1 MNIGTDLPSARQTI
15 NHGGDDVNTL
25 WQDILYGLRMLAKKP
40 VFTAVAVLSLALG
53 IGLNTAIFTLMNT
66 ILLGSLPY
74 PDADRLVEIFSV
86 PPSHLDQLNGASIP
100 DLFAWKEQARSFEA
114 IGGLSNNAYDLGA
127 EENGVPAERVQGEV
141 TTPGLLKALG
151 TQPLMGRLFN
161 ESEDEVDHPA
171 PVIIISHRLWMR
183 RFGGDKD
190 ILSRKILVNG
200 QSTSIIGVMPPDFRF
215 TDEDGD
221 FLAPLPLNKFQLRGS
236 ARFLTA
242 VARLK
247 PGVTMQQAQS
257 EMESISVQLANQFP
271 ARDMDHGKPWT
282 IRLQPIRQALFGFI
296 SRPLLLLQ
304 GAVGFVLL
312 IACANVAALLLARV
326 SSRQTEIAIRSA
338 LGAGRSRII
347 RQFLTESL
355 LLSIFSGLF
364 GIALAWWGV
373 RILVAMAPSWLPR
386 LHAIELDSR
395 VLLFSAAISLLTG
408 LLFGVIPAMQG
419 SKSGL
424 AEFLKDAT
432 RGGTTGGARNR
443 LRSVLVAG
451 QLALALMLLIGS
463 GLLIRSFLQLQ
474 NADLGC
480 DPRGL
485 LTFRYR
491 FPQNQFAKP
500 VGTYRGLPL
509 WEISAVPAATTTQL
523 FERLQTIPGVI
534 SVGGTTF
541 PPMIGNN
548 PLTFTIEGRE
558 AANADDF
565 TADFFPITPHFF
577 ATMKMSML
585 RGRDFTPQD
594 TANAPWVAII
604 NETMARRF
612 FGGENPLGKKI
623 RVDLS
628 QEDQLREVIAVVK
641 DIPASH
647 PQTRQEP
654 AIYVPFLQA
663 AQHSIGP
670 FTGLHLQL
678 TFLMRTQGD
687 PMAAL
692 PAVRKAVE
700 EIDRNRPVI
709 DPRTEESYLALQAQ
723 YPRYYSMLLG
733 LFAAVATA
741 LAAVGIYGVMAYA
754 VEQRT
759 REIGIRI
766 ALGASAPDVLKLIVR
781 QAAIVI
787 ASGIIVGLAGAM
799 ALTRFISSA
808 IWEVKAT
815 DPATFIGV
823 SLLLIATAVIAC
835 LVPTRRAV
843 KVDPTT
849 ALRYE

>member
-1 MNIGTDLPSARQTI
+1 LNAL
-15 NHGGDDVNTL
+15 L
-25 WQDILYGLRMLAKKP
+25 QDIFYGLRMLARKP
-40 VFTAVAVLSLALG
+40 MFTVVAALSLALG

-86 PPSHLDQLNGASIP
+86 PPAHLDQLNGASIP
-100 DLFAWKEQARSFEA
+100 DLFAWKEQSRSFEA
-114 IGGLSNNAYDLGA
+114 VGGLANNAVDLGA
-127 EENGVPAERVQGEV
+127 EENGVPAARVQGENV
-141 TTPGLLKALG
+141 TPGLLQALG
-151 TQPLMGRLFN
+151 VQPMMGRLFT
-161 ESEDEVDHPA
+161 EAEDEVDHRA
-171 PVIIISHRLWMR
+171 PVILISHRLWMR

-190 ILSRKILVNG
+190 ILSRKVLVNG
-200 QSTSIIGVMPPDFRF
+200 QNASIIGVMPPDFRF
-215 TDEDGD
+215 TDENGD
-221 FLAPLPLNKFQLRGS
+221 YLAPLPLNHFQLRGS

-242 VARLK
+242 AARLK

-257 EMESISVQLANQFP
+257 EMEAISVQLANQFP

-282 IRLQPIRQALFGFI
+282 VRIQPIRQALFGFI

-326 SSRQTEIAIRSA
+326 SSRQTEVAIRAA

-355 LLSIFSGLF
+355 LLSMFSGML
-364 GIALAWWGV
+364 GIALAWWSV
-373 RILVAMAPSWLPR
+373 RVLVAMAPSWLPR
-386 LHAIELDSR
+386 LHAVSLDAR
-395 VLLFSAAISLLTG
+395 VLLFSAAISLITG
-408 LLFGVIPAMQG
+408 LIFGVIPAVHG
-419 SKSGL
+419 SKSSL
-424 AEFLKDAT
+424 AGFLKDST
-432 RGGTTGGARNR
+432 RGGTAGGARSR
-443 LRSVLVAG
+443 LRAVLVAG

-474 NADLGC
+474 GADLGC

-491 FPQNQFAKP
+491 FPESQFGKP
-500 VGTYRGLPL
+500 VGTYHGLPL
-509 WEISAVPAATTTQL
+509 WEMSAVPPAAITQV
-523 FERLQTIPGVI
+523 FERLRGVPGVR
-534 SVGGTTF
+534 SAAGVVY
-541 PPMIGNN
+541 PPLTGNY
-548 PLTFTIEGRE
+548 PMTFTIEGRDV
-558 AANADDF
+558 ANADDL
-565 TADFFPITPHFF
+565 TADFFPVTPNFF
-577 ATMKMSML
+577 ATMKIPMQ
-585 RGRDFTPQD
+585 RGRDFTDRD
-594 TANAPWVAII
+594 TASAPWVAII

-612 FGGENPLGKKI
+612 FADENPIGRKI

-628 QEDQLREVIAVVK
+628 AEDQFREVVAVVK

-647 PQTRQEP
+647 PQPRQDP
-654 AIYVPFLQA
+654 AIFIPFAQA
-663 AQHSIGP
+663 AAHSSGP
-670 FTGLHLQL
+670 NTGLHLQM

-692 PAVRKAVE
+692 PAVRRAVE
-700 EIDRNRPVI
+700 EIDRNRPLI
-709 DPRTEESYLALQAQ
+709 DPRTEESYLAEQAQ

-733 LFAAVATA
+733 LFAVVATG
-741 LAAVGIYGVMAYA
+741 LAAVGIYGVMSYA

-766 ALGASAPDVLKLIVR
+766 ALGAGAWDVLQLVVR
-781 QAAIVI
+781 QALIVI
-787 ASGIIVGLAGAM
+787 ASGIALGLAGAM
-799 ALTRFISSA
+799 ALTRFISSE

-815 DPATFIGV
+815 DPATFAGV
-823 SLLLIATAVIAC
+823 SLLLIATAIVAC

-843 KVDPTT
+843 RVDPTT